1 MALGGSARCTLCPRY
16 DIKNHLLDSMLS
28 RLFSYGYIAP
38 QDRERSY
45 LDRLFNRS
53 YLLVYFFLLMLV
65 VNDLYRPYL
74 GDPRMQEPLYR
85 VAFLPLF
92 WSVVLYM
99 GLSAIKSVRLYRPVA
114 IGLATLGAVSFFFE
128 MFLLEAYR
136 SVYSYTIAY
145 AMLATNPAETEEFWT
160 STVHLGLFVRPVLY
174 YIGICLLSYVVH
186 LVIRPL
192 RIHSRAL
199 VLGGLAL
206 PLVVGVGYFYPRMY
220 YIYYT
225 TFDGGIA
232 TATLTPPERYFWGTF
247 QCLYD
252 ARQTEKAFEALAQN
266 AGQVEVTYQERLS
279 PHTLVLVIGESLRA
293 DYMHCY
299 GFPLPN
305 TPELDSLVATG
316 DLAVFSDVVSCTQ
329 STGGSIAE
337 MMAFRQVDTPTPW
350 HEAYI
355 LPDVMKSG
363 GYSTYW
369 LSRQEKYSAYVR
381 TISAIAQLSDRT
393 MYVDRG
399 KDDVLLPYLREHSE
413 QAPYLFEVLHL
424 YGSHP
429 AYEERYPSEYARF
442 SAEDMP
448 VRRDAQKDATVAHY
462 VNSIYYSDHVAASIM
477 KHYAHT
483 DAIVVYVSDHGQA
496 MYDDPDNPSFAGH
509 ALSRG
514 GVTVPLLVYV
524 SPPMAAKH
532 PDLKARIFAARDRRI
547 MTDILP
553 YAVTG
558 LVGMRVP
565 GYDSRLDFFSD
576 GYDNTRKR
584 IAYMGDKRLII
595 DP

>member
-1 MALGGSARCTLCPRY
+1 
-16 DIKNHLLDSMLS
+16 MLKH
-28 RLFSYGYIAP
+28 LFSYGPIS
-38 QDRERSY
+38 DEERERRY

-53 YLLVYFFLLMLV
+53 YIFVYFFLLMLI
-65 VNDLYRPYL
+65 VNNLFRPYL
-74 GDPRMQEPLYR
+74 GDPRIQEPLYR

-92 WSVVLYM
+92 WSIALYL
-99 GLSAIKSVRLYRPVA
+99 GLSAIKSTRLYRVVA
-114 IGLATLGAVSFFFE
+114 IALAVLAGVSFFFE

-136 SVYSYTIAY
+136 SVYTYTIAY
-145 AMLATNPAETEEFWT
+145 AMLATNPGETEEFWT
-160 STVHLGLFVRPVLY
+160 STVHLGLFIRPILY
-174 YIGICLLSYVVH
+174 YMGVCLLAYGVH
-186 LVIRPL
+186 LLVRPL
-192 RIHSRAL
+192 RIRSRAI
-199 VLGGLAL
+199 VLGALSL
-206 PLVVGVGYFYPRMY
+206 PLVVGLGYFYPRMY

-225 TFDGGIA
+225 AFDGGIA
-232 TATLTPPERYFWGTF
+232 FATLTPPERYFWGTF

-252 ARQTEKAFEALAQN
+252 AHKTEQAFNELAEH
-266 AGQVEVTYQERLS
+266 AGQVQVTYAERLS
-279 PHTLVLVIGESLRA
+279 PHTLVLVLGESLRA

-299 GFPLPN
+299 GYPLPN
-305 TPELDSLVATG
+305 TPGLDSLVEEG
-316 DLAVFSDVVSCTQ
+316 SLALFSDAVSCTQ

-337 MMAFRQVDTPTPW
+337 MMAFRQIDTPSPW
-350 HEAYI
+350 HEAHI

-399 KDDVLLPYLREHSE
+399 RDEALLPYLREHSE
-413 QAPYLFEVLHL
+413 REPYLFEVLHL

-442 SAEDMP
+442 SPADMP
-448 VRRDAQKDATVAHY
+448 TRRDAHKDATVAHY
-462 VNSIYYSDHVAASIM
+462 VNSVYYSDYVATSIF
-477 KHYAHT
+477 KHYADT
-483 DAIVVYVSDHGQA
+483 DAIVIYVSDHGQA
-496 MYDDPDNPSFAGH
+496 MYDDPDNPDFAGH

-514 GVTVPLLVYV
+514 GVTVPLMVYI
-524 SPPMAAKH
+524 SPSLAEKY

-553 YAVTG
+553 YAITG

-565 GYDSRLDFFSD
+565 EYDARLDFFSD
-576 GYDNTRKR
+576 GYDNARKR
-584 IAYMGDKRLII
+584 IAYMGDKRLVI